1 MQGPGLLVAVWLCLG
16 GGPDAVIDHPPSSR
30 PAEGPT
36 ERAVQLE
43 PGHSPDRKAATSQNT
58 GPLPDDLPLPRDRD
72 DPRHAPTRSR
82 FGSGATT
89 QPAAPLPEVA
99 YEDLVLLVKAARRA
113 FRQECNGMPQV
124 SARYRP
130 PALDGLD
137 GIVRVVLR
145 WGGAARAE
153 AESARMP
160 VVDAAVAAG
169 TLLAQAALEKK
180 LNLPEIGRVG
190 LEFELAGPFES
201 VSAHY
206 DEGGTWSD
214 ELLHC
219 FEPAVE
225 GIGVDLAGRRGWTWP
240 SEVVSHNYTPDL
252 AIRAAEATIGLTHA
266 QKIRRGRDIR
276 YFRFRTHHLWQPD
289 ASTLPIVLVRGE
301 RLVNPGPI
309 GPETLDAAIRR
320 MGRYLLYRQN
330 SDGWFSHAYLPS
342 PDRYNAG
349 NSAVVQM
356 HALVGLATFAAW
368 SRQPDVL
375 TGVTRGID
383 RATSFLRPLQRLDP
397 TRGPIPDGAPPAWLL
412 SFPGHKDHLGTSAAL
427 LSAMNIAGVETGKPA
442 QPTSHPGS
450 EQTRAE
456 QSRVEQSRDR
466 QGAVAPGQQT
476 PAPPTSAPTAP
487 PEPRQ
492 KLIEGLLAIQ
502 QPDGALDFIP
512 EPTPDKTENAAP
524 AGWALLALAQS
535 DPLEAD
541 PRIERALQRALSFY
555 AGRQDLL
562 ADPATAAALARA
574 FAQGYDWTNDARAS
588 DFVFAILDHLVR
600 LQVGP
605 AACPWPELHGAIN
618 VREPGAVGVDT
629 AIYLTALADG
639 VALARRIGDQERTA
653 RYRQAVLDAARFI
666 LQLEIRPAGV
676 YYVRNPRDALGGVR
690 TAPWDN
696 RIRVD
701 HCAWALVSLIQARKV
716 LHGPPPRP
724 DV

>member
-16 GGPDAVIDHPPSSR
+16 AGPDAVNDHQPGSR
-30 PAEGPT
+30 PAEGPAR
-36 ERAVQLE
+36 RAVQLD

-58 GPLPDDLPLPRDRD
+58 GPLPDDLPPPRERD

-82 FGSGATT
+82 FGPEATT
-89 QPAAPLPEVA
+89 QPAAPLREVA

-113 FRQECNGMPQV
+113 FRQECDGLPQV

-169 TLLAQAALEKK
+169 TLLAQAALDKK
-180 LNLPEIGRVG
+180 LNLPELGRVG
-190 LEFELAGPFES
+190 LEFELAGPFEF
-201 VSAHY
+201 VSARY
-206 DEGGTWSD
+206 DAGGTWSD

-225 GIGVDLAGRRGWTWP
+225 GIGVELAGRRGWTWP
-240 SEVVSHNYTPDL
+240 SEVVVHNYTPDL
-252 AIRAAEATIGLTHA
+252 AIRVAEATIGLTHA
-266 QKIRRGRDIR
+266 EKIRRTRDIR

-289 ASTLPIVLVRGE
+289 PSTLPIVLVRGE
-301 RLVNPGPI
+301 RLVNPDQVE
-309 GPETLDAAIRR
+309 PEDLDAAIRR

-375 TGVTRGID
+375 AGVTRGID
-383 RATSFLRPLQRLDP
+383 RATPFLRPLQRLESTRDP
-397 TRGPIPDGAPPAWLL
+397 TPDDAQPAWLL
-412 SFPGHKDHLGTSAAL
+412 SFPGHKDHLETSAAL

-442 QPTSHPGS
+442 
-450 EQTRAE
+450 RA
-456 QSRVEQSRDR
+456 
-466 QGAVAPGQQT
+466 
-476 PAPPTSAPTAP
+476 TSAPTAP
-487 PEPRQ
+487 LAPRH
-492 KLIEGLLAIQ
+492 KLIEGLLAVQ

-512 EPTPDKTENAAP
+512 EPASDSTENATP

-541 PRIERALQRALSFY
+541 PRVERALQRALSFY

-562 ADPATAAALARA
+562 ADPAAAAVLARA
-574 FAQGYDWTNDARAS
+574 FAEGYGWTNDARAS
-588 DFVFAILDHLVR
+588 EFVFAILDQLVR

-653 RYRQAVLDAARFI
+653 RYRKAVQDAARFI
-666 LQLEIRPAGV
+666 LQLEVRPAGV

-690 TAPWDN
+690 TASWDN
-696 RIRVD
+696 RIRAD
-701 HCAWALVSLIQARKV
+701 HCAWALVSLIRARAV
-716 LHGPPPRP
+716 LHGPPPRTEP
-724 DV
+724 